1 MEITL
6 KNNYNN
12 ILVDLTL
19 IRHGQVQA
27 NIEKRYI
34 GSTDMSLTVNG
45 MKSLEKLNKAQ
56 IYKTPDYLFCSPM
69 SRCKM
74 TCDILFPDKIYTVID
89 EFHEMDF
96 GSFEM
101 KNYQE
106 LKDNAYYQRWIDSNG
121 TIAFPEGESRQ
132 EFVLRCMSGFDK
144 MLSKTCCCVESDSI
158 RLINSPLKITIDN
171 KNDKASVFDGFTIGS
186 ETKYTS
192 MDQKMVICEKYNPS
206 DTDNNK
212 DNVYI
217 KNNSQVLKMISI
229 TAVVHGGTIMAILSS
244 LNKDEYY
251 NYQCKN
257 AEGYICRFLI

>member
-171 KNDKASVFDGFTIGS
+171 KND
-186 ETKYTS
+186 
-192 MDQKMVICEKYNPS
+192 
-206 DTDNNK
+206 
-212 DNVYI
+212 NVYI
-217 KNNSQVLKMISI
+217 KNNNQVLKMISI

-257 AEGYICRFLI
+257 AEGYICRFII

>member
-34 GSTDMSLTVNG
+34 GSTDMSLTMNG

-74 TCDILFPDKIYTVID
+74 TCDILFPDKVYTVID

-144 MLSKTCCCVESDSI
+144 ILSKTCCCVESDSI

-171 KNDKASVFDGFTIGS
+171 KND
-186 ETKYTS
+186 
-192 MDQKMVICEKYNPS
+192 
-206 DTDNNK
+206 
-212 DNVYI
+212 NVYI
-217 KNNSQVLKMISI
+217 KNNNQVLKMISI

-257 AEGYICRFLI
+257 AEGYICRFII

>member
-1 MEITL
+1 M

-144 MLSKTCCCVESDSI
+144 MLSKACCCVESDSI

-171 KNDKASVFDGFTIGS
+171 KND
-186 ETKYTS
+186 
-192 MDQKMVICEKYNPS
+192 
-206 DTDNNK
+206 
-212 DNVYI
+212 NVYI
-217 KNNSQVLKMISI
+217 KNNNQVLKMISI

-257 AEGYICRFLI
+257 AEGYICRFII

>member
-158 RLINSPLKITIDN
+158 RLIDSPLKITIDN
-171 KNDKASVFDGFTIGS
+171 KND
-186 ETKYTS
+186 
-192 MDQKMVICEKYNPS
+192 
-206 DTDNNK
+206 
-212 DNVYI
+212 NVYI
-217 KNNSQVLKMISI
+217 KNNNQVLKMISI

-257 AEGYICRFLI
+257 AEGYICRFII

>member
-6 KNNYNN
+6 NNNYNN

-171 KNDKASVFDGFTIGS
+171 
-186 ETKYTS
+186 
-192 MDQKMVICEKYNPS
+192 
-206 DTDNNK
+206 NK

-217 KNNSQVLKMISI
+217 KNNNHVMKMISI

>member
-106 LKDNAYYQRWIDSNG
+106 LKDNTYYQRWIDSNG

-171 KNDKASVFDGFTIGS
+171 KND
-186 ETKYTS
+186 
-192 MDQKMVICEKYNPS
+192 
-206 DTDNNK
+206 
-212 DNVYI
+212 NVYI
-217 KNNSQVLKMISI
+217 KNNNQFLKMISI

-257 AEGYICRFLI
+257 AEGYICRFII

>member
-106 LKDNAYYQRWIDSNG
+106 PKDNAYYQRWIDSNG

-171 KNDKASVFDGFTIGS
+171 KNDK
-186 ETKYTS
+186 
-192 MDQKMVICEKYNPS
+192 
-206 DTDNNK
+206 
-212 DNVYI
+212 VYI
-217 KNNSQVLKMISI
+217 KNNNQVLKMISI

-257 AEGYICRFLI
+257 AEGYICRFII

>member
-12 ILVDLTL
+12 TLVDLTL

-171 KNDKASVFDGFTIGS
+171 KND
-186 ETKYTS
+186 
-192 MDQKMVICEKYNPS
+192 
-206 DTDNNK
+206 
-212 DNVYI
+212 NVYI
-217 KNNSQVLKMISI
+217 KNNNQVLKMISI

-257 AEGYICRFLI
+257 AEGYICRFII

>member
-106 LKDNAYYQRWIDSNG
+106 LRDNAYYQRWIDSNG

-171 KNDKASVFDGFTIGS
+171 KND
-186 ETKYTS
+186 
-192 MDQKMVICEKYNPS
+192 
-206 DTDNNK
+206 
-212 DNVYI
+212 NVYI
-217 KNNSQVLKMISI
+217 KNNNQFLKMISI

-257 AEGYICRFLI
+257 AEGYICRFII

>member
-6 KNNYNN
+6 ENNYNN
-12 ILVDLTL
+12 ILIDLTL

-34 GSTDMSLTVNG
+34 GSTDMPLTING
-45 MKSLEKLNKAQ
+45 IKSLKRLNKAQ

-89 EFHEMDF
+89 EFCEMDF

-101 KNYQE
+101 KNYMD

-121 TIAFPEGESRQ
+121 TIAFPGGESRN
-132 EFVLRCMSGFDK
+132 EFILRCMGGFDK
-144 MLSKTCCCVESDSI
+144 MLSQTGCCVQSDNI
-158 RLINSPLKITIDN
+158 RLINSPLKITVTDMIN
-171 KNDKASVFDGFTIGS
+171 KNYVSDRCSRS
-186 ETKYTS
+186 PETDFS
-192 MDQKMVICEKYNPS
+192 LDDQ
-206 DTDNNK
+206 
-212 DNVYI
+212 
-217 KNNSQVLKMISI
+217 ISI

-244 LNKDEYY
+244 LNNDEYY

-257 AEGYICRFLI
+257 AEGYNFRFVI

>member
-171 KNDKASVFDGFTIGS
+171 KND
-186 ETKYTS
+186 
-192 MDQKMVICEKYNPS
+192 
-206 DTDNNK
+206 
-212 DNVYI
+212 NVYI
-217 KNNSQVLKMISI
+217 KNNNQVLKMISI

-257 AEGYICRFLI
+257 AEGYICRFVI

>member
-34 GSTDMSLTVNG
+34 GSTDMSLTENG

-144 MLSKTCCCVESDSI
+144 MLSKACCCVESDSI

-171 KNDKASVFDGFTIGS
+171 KND
-186 ETKYTS
+186 
-192 MDQKMVICEKYNPS
+192 
-206 DTDNNK
+206 
-212 DNVYI
+212 NVYI
-217 KNNSQVLKMISI
+217 KNNNQVLKMISI

-257 AEGYICRFLI
+257 AEGYICRFII

>member
-69 SRCKM
+69 LRCKM

-106 LKDNAYYQRWIDSNG
+106 LRDNAYYQRWIDSNG

-144 MLSKTCCCVESDSI
+144 MLSKTCCLVGSDSI

-171 KNDKASVFDGFTIGS
+171 KND
-186 ETKYTS
+186 
-192 MDQKMVICEKYNPS
+192 
-206 DTDNNK
+206 
-212 DNVYI
+212 NVCI
-217 KNNSQVLKMISI
+217 KNNNQVLKMISI

-257 AEGYICRFLI
+257 AEGYICRFII

>member
-106 LKDNAYYQRWIDSNG
+106 LRDNAYYQRWIDSNG

-171 KNDKASVFDGFTIGS
+171 KND
-186 ETKYTS
+186 
-192 MDQKMVICEKYNPS
+192 
-206 DTDNNK
+206 
-212 DNVYI
+212 NVYI
-217 KNNSQVLKMISI
+217 KNNNQVLKMISI

-257 AEGYICRFLI
+257 AEGYICRFII

>member
-1 MEITL
+1 M

-89 EFHEMDF
+89 EFHEMNF

-106 LKDNAYYQRWIDSNG
+106 LKDNTYYQRWIDSNG

-144 MLSKTCCCVESDSI
+144 MLSKTCCLVESDSI

-171 KNDKASVFDGFTIGS
+171 KND
-186 ETKYTS
+186 
-192 MDQKMVICEKYNPS
+192 
-206 DTDNNK
+206 
-212 DNVYI
+212 NVYI
-217 KNNSQVLKMISI
+217 KNNNQVLKMISI

-257 AEGYICRFLI
+257 AEGYICRFII

>member
-132 EFVLRCMSGFDK
+132 DFVLRCMSGFDK

-171 KNDKASVFDGFTIGS
+171 KND
-186 ETKYTS
+186 
-192 MDQKMVICEKYNPS
+192 
-206 DTDNNK
+206 
-212 DNVYI
+212 NVYI
-217 KNNSQVLKMISI
+217 KNNNQVLKMISI

-257 AEGYICRFLI
+257 AEGYICRFII

>member
-6 KNNYNN
+6 NNNYNN

-158 RLINSPLKITIDN
+158 RLINRPLKITI
-171 KNDKASVFDGFTIGS
+171 
-186 ETKYTS
+186 
-192 MDQKMVICEKYNPS
+192 
-206 DTDNNK
+206 DNNK

-257 AEGYICRFLI
+257 AEGYICRFVI

>member
-121 TIAFPEGESRQ
+121 TIAFPKGESRQ

-171 KNDKASVFDGFTIGS
+171 KND
-186 ETKYTS
+186 
-192 MDQKMVICEKYNPS
+192 
-206 DTDNNK
+206 
-212 DNVYI
+212 NVYI
-217 KNNSQVLKMISI
+217 KNNNQVLKMISI

-257 AEGYICRFLI
+257 AEGYICRFII

>member
-1 MEITL
+1 MKITL

-171 KNDKASVFDGFTIGS
+171 KND
-186 ETKYTS
+186 
-192 MDQKMVICEKYNPS
+192 
-206 DTDNNK
+206 
-212 DNVYI
+212 NVYI
-217 KNNSQVLKMISI
+217 KNNNQFLKMISI

-257 AEGYICRFLI
+257 AEGYICRFII

>member
-1 MEITL
+1 M

-171 KNDKASVFDGFTIGS
+171 KND
-186 ETKYTS
+186 
-192 MDQKMVICEKYNPS
+192 
-206 DTDNNK
+206 
-212 DNVYI
+212 NVCI
-217 KNNSQVLKMISI
+217 KNNNLVLKMISI

-257 AEGYICRFLI
+257 AEGYICRFII

>member
-12 ILVDLTL
+12 ILVDLTF

-89 EFHEMDF
+89 EFHEMNF

-171 KNDKASVFDGFTIGS
+171 KND
-186 ETKYTS
+186 
-192 MDQKMVICEKYNPS
+192 
-206 DTDNNK
+206 
-212 DNVYI
+212 NVYI
-217 KNNSQVLKMISI
+217 KNNNQVLKMISI

-257 AEGYICRFLI
+257 AEGYICRFII

>member
-144 MLSKTCCCVESDSI
+144 ILSKTCCCVESDSI

-171 KNDKASVFDGFTIGS
+171 KND
-186 ETKYTS
+186 
-192 MDQKMVICEKYNPS
+192 
-206 DTDNNK
+206 
-212 DNVYI
+212 NVYI
-217 KNNSQVLKMISI
+217 KNNNQVLKMISI

-257 AEGYICRFLI
+257 AEGYICRFII

>member
-171 KNDKASVFDGFTIGS
+171 KND
-186 ETKYTS
+186 
-192 MDQKMVICEKYNPS
+192 
-206 DTDNNK
+206 
-212 DNVYI
+212 NVYM
-217 KNNSQVLKMISI
+217 KNNNQVLKMISI

-257 AEGYICRFLI
+257 AEGYICRFII

>member
-12 ILVDLTL
+12 TLIDLTL

-171 KNDKASVFDGFTIGS
+171 KND
-186 ETKYTS
+186 
-192 MDQKMVICEKYNPS
+192 
-206 DTDNNK
+206 
-212 DNVYI
+212 NVYI
-217 KNNSQVLKMISI
+217 KNNNQVLKMISI

-257 AEGYICRFLI
+257 AEGYICRFII

>member
-74 TCDILFPDKIYTVID
+74 TCDILFPDKIYTDID

-171 KNDKASVFDGFTIGS
+171 KND
-186 ETKYTS
+186 
-192 MDQKMVICEKYNPS
+192 
-206 DTDNNK
+206 
-212 DNVYI
+212 NVYI
-217 KNNSQVLKMISI
+217 KNNNQVLKMISI

-257 AEGYICRFLI
+257 AEGYICRFII

>member
-1 MEITL
+1 MKITL

-171 KNDKASVFDGFTIGS
+171 KND
-186 ETKYTS
+186 
-192 MDQKMVICEKYNPS
+192 
-206 DTDNNK
+206 
-212 DNVYI
+212 NVYI
-217 KNNSQVLKMISI
+217 KNNNQVLKMISI

-257 AEGYICRFLI
+257 AEGYICRFII

>member
-121 TIAFPEGESRQ
+121 TIAFPGGESRQ

-171 KNDKASVFDGFTIGS
+171 KND
-186 ETKYTS
+186 
-192 MDQKMVICEKYNPS
+192 
-206 DTDNNK
+206 
-212 DNVYI
+212 NVYI
-217 KNNSQVLKMISI
+217 KNNNQVLKMISI

-257 AEGYICRFLI
+257 AEGYICRFII

>member
-1 MEITL
+1 M

-171 KNDKASVFDGFTIGS
+171 KNDK
-186 ETKYTS
+186 
-192 MDQKMVICEKYNPS
+192 
-206 DTDNNK
+206 
-212 DNVYI
+212 VYI
-217 KNNSQVLKMISI
+217 KNNNQVLKMISI

-257 AEGYICRFLI
+257 AEGYICRFII

>member
-121 TIAFPEGESRQ
+121 TIAFPEGEGRQ

-171 KNDKASVFDGFTIGS
+171 KND
-186 ETKYTS
+186 
-192 MDQKMVICEKYNPS
+192 
-206 DTDNNK
+206 
-212 DNVYI
+212 NVYI
-217 KNNSQVLKMISI
+217 KNNNQVLKMISI

-257 AEGYICRFLI
+257 AEGYICRFII

>member
-89 EFHEMDF
+89 EFHEMNF

-171 KNDKASVFDGFTIGS
+171 KND
-186 ETKYTS
+186 
-192 MDQKMVICEKYNPS
+192 
-206 DTDNNK
+206 
-212 DNVYI
+212 NVYI
-217 KNNSQVLKMISI
+217 KNNNQVLKMISI

-257 AEGYICRFLI
+257 AEGYICRFII

>member
-144 MLSKTCCCVESDSI
+144 MLSKTCCCVESDGI

-171 KNDKASVFDGFTIGS
+171 KND
-186 ETKYTS
+186 
-192 MDQKMVICEKYNPS
+192 
-206 DTDNNK
+206 
-212 DNVYI
+212 NVYI
-217 KNNSQVLKMISI
+217 KNNNQVLKMISI

-257 AEGYICRFLI
+257 AEGYICRFII

>member
-171 KNDKASVFDGFTIGS
+171 KNDK
-186 ETKYTS
+186 
-192 MDQKMVICEKYNPS
+192 
-206 DTDNNK
+206 
-212 DNVYI
+212 VYI
-217 KNNSQVLKMISI
+217 KNNNQVLKMISI

-257 AEGYICRFLI
+257 AEGYICRFII

>member
-171 KNDKASVFDGFTIGS
+171 KNDK
-186 ETKYTS
+186 
-192 MDQKMVICEKYNPS
+192 
-206 DTDNNK
+206 
-212 DNVYI
+212 VYI
-217 KNNSQVLKMISI
+217 KKNNQVLKMISI

-257 AEGYICRFLI
+257 AEGYICRFII

>member
-144 MLSKTCCCVESDSI
+144 MLSKTCCLVESDSI

-171 KNDKASVFDGFTIGS
+171 KNDKA
-186 ETKYTS
+186 
-192 MDQKMVICEKYNPS
+192 
-206 DTDNNK
+206 
-212 DNVYI
+212 YI
-217 KNNSQVLKMISI
+217 KNNNQILKMISI

-257 AEGYICRFLI
+257 AEGYICRFII

>member
-171 KNDKASVFDGFTIGS
+171 KND
-186 ETKYTS
+186 
-192 MDQKMVICEKYNPS
+192 
-206 DTDNNK
+206 
-212 DNVYI
+212 NVYI
-217 KNNSQVLKMISI
+217 KNNNQVMKMISI

-257 AEGYICRFLI
+257 AEGYICRFII

>member
-6 KNNYNN
+6 KNNFNN

-171 KNDKASVFDGFTIGS
+171 KND
-186 ETKYTS
+186 
-192 MDQKMVICEKYNPS
+192 
-206 DTDNNK
+206 
-212 DNVYI
+212 NVYI
-217 KNNSQVLKMISI
+217 KNNNQVLKMISI

-257 AEGYICRFLI
+257 AEGYICRFII

>member
-89 EFHEMDF
+89 EFHEMNF

-171 KNDKASVFDGFTIGS
+171 KND
-186 ETKYTS
+186 
-192 MDQKMVICEKYNPS
+192 
-206 DTDNNK
+206 
-212 DNVYI
+212 NVYI
-217 KNNSQVLKMISI
+217 KNNNQFLKMISI

-257 AEGYICRFLI
+257 AEGYICRFII

>member
-89 EFHEMDF
+89 EFHEMNF

-106 LKDNAYYQRWIDSNG
+106 LKDNAYYQRWIESNG

-171 KNDKASVFDGFTIGS
+171 KND
-186 ETKYTS
+186 
-192 MDQKMVICEKYNPS
+192 
-206 DTDNNK
+206 
-212 DNVYI
+212 NVYI
-217 KNNSQVLKMISI
+217 KNNNQVLKMISI

-257 AEGYICRFLI
+257 AEGYICRFII

>member
-1 MEITL
+1 M

-89 EFHEMDF
+89 EFHEMNF

-171 KNDKASVFDGFTIGS
+171 KND
-186 ETKYTS
+186 
-192 MDQKMVICEKYNPS
+192 
-206 DTDNNK
+206 
-212 DNVYI
+212 NVYI
-217 KNNSQVLKMISI
+217 KNNNQVLKMISI

-257 AEGYICRFLI
+257 AEGYICRFII